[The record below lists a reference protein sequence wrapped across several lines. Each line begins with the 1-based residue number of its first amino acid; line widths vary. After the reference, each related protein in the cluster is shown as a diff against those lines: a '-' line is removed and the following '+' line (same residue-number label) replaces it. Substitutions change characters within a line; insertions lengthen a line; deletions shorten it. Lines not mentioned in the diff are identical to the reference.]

1 MNDELKAVVEET
13 EKIAEAA
20 FVAAL
25 EAESVARAAWITS
38 WNAADAAKDALVA
51 FDKCVA
57 ERDKK

>member
-25 EAESVARAAWITS
+25 EAENVARVAWTTS

-51 FDKCVA
+51 FDKYVA

>member
-38 WNAADAAKDALVA
+38 WDTADAAKDALVA
-51 FDKCVA
+51 FDKYVA